1 MYLRLENLLE
11 SPRLLYYLEI
21 RLSNKIITV
30 LFFKKTKLYFVLEFT
45 FPQNTLRPR
54 FANQRTDTGEFL
66 FTVHACRRAGGDPEA
81 SGARA

>member
-1 MYLRLENLLE
+1 MD
-11 SPRLLYYLEI
+11 
-21 RLSNKIITV
+21 LSNESTLIMLAQTRRYKREEI
-30 LFFKKTKLYFVLEFT
+30 FFHLLRQNFTCVT